1 MAALA
6 LPSRPAVARPLIQL
20 DSGGEE
26 NNADH
31 GHSASQSHSP
41 NQDEE
46 EEEEAWRSAV
56 EALHRDIAAADNTP
70 EHAEFHGVS
79 PADGSAAGSLA
90 SEARDYGSDLEFEEM
105 AGGGL

>member
-6 LPSRPAVARPLIQL
+6 LPSHPAAVTRTLIQL

-31 GHSASQSHSP
+31 GHSASQSHSG
-41 NQDEE
+41 NQD
-46 EEEEAWRSAV
+46 EEEEAWRSAL

-70 EHAEFHGVS
+70 ERAQFYGVS

-90 SEARDYGSDLEFEEM
+90 SEARDYGSDLESEEV